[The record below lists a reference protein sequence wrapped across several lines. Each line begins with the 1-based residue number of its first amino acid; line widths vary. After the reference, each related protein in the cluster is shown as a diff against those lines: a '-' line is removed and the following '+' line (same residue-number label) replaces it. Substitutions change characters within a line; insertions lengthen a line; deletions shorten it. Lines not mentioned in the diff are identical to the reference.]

1 MYTHEA
7 VSRPGRGAPV
17 QSRQVTT
24 PPMTVRI
31 MLIDAR
37 QDETGGL
44 VAYLTRHGLGAE
56 TCPTGEAVLQ
66 RLTTSP
72 PWLVLLHRRLTLEPD
87 LGVLRR
93 LRAASTVPTILRA
106 MDADDEVD
114 RVLALEIGA
123 DDYLRQDT
131 SPREVLARIRS
142 VLRRGRASLRGE
154 ARAGWRLCLRQRE
167 LFAPDG
173 SPRHLTSAE
182 YDLLQSLARHQGVPV
197 PRDTLSAAVLRRPYH
212 PEDRALDNLVLRL
225 RRKLGDDGA
234 AARLIKSVRGVG
246 YVFVGFETEA
256 GPPGGAPMPGDPP
269 HQAAAS

>member
-1 MYTHEA
+1 
-7 VSRPGRGAPV
+7 
-17 QSRQVTT
+17 
-24 PPMTVRI
+24 
-31 MLIDAR
+31 MLIGAR
-37 QDETGGL
+37 QDEAGGL

-66 RLTTSP
+66 
-72 PWLVLLHRRLTLEPD
+72 RLTLEPD

-182 YDLLQSLARHQGVPV
+182 YDLLQSLARQQGVPV

-256 GPPGGAPMPGDPP
+256 GPPGGAPMPGIASAPP
-269 HQAAAS
+269 RPASAGRRVGLKFRVVMRSRPPVGLGTTRRASMFAAPGGQAFAW